1 MCGNRGHPRPDDP
14 GFRTIAVGGC
24 AGWAATRLD
33 GVARLLVVVPSETDP
48 PARLGEWL
56 RDAGL
61 ALDERHL
68 LAGNDLPATLDG
80 HDGLV
85 VLGGPQSAMDSAET
99 SPELV
104 GVRALLGQA
113 LAADL
118 PTLAICLGA
127 QLLADVGGGRVRAGI
142 DGPEVGA
149 TLVAKRDAADR
160 DPVFG
165 PLPLSPDVLQW
176 HHDEI
181 SELPTGAELLA
192 SNPHYTNQAYRVGRH
207 VYGLQF
213 HIETTPEII
222 RAWAE
227 SDPVGVA
234 AGPHDLE
241 TICARSTA
249 AHPDIEEAWAPF
261 AGRFAELVRT
271 GGRRAACPSWRGHA
285 ETQHGR
291 SRGRRARARG
301 PRDDLRGRGPAA
313 GGRPAGPV
321 RVGGRRR
328 CRAAAVGSG
337 AGPLGPRAQRA
348 GRPRGRAGRR
358 RPRPHR

>member
-1 MCGNRGHPRPDDP
+1 
-14 GFRTIAVGGC
+14 
-24 AGWAATRLD
+24 
-33 GVARLLVVVPSETDP
+33 VARLLVVVPSETDP
-48 PARLGEWL
+48 PARLGNWL
-56 RDAGL
+56 RAAGL
-61 ALDERHL
+61 ELDERHL
-68 LAGNDLPATLDG
+68 GTGDALPATLDG
-80 HDGLV
+80 FDGLV
-85 VLGGPQSAMDSAET
+85 VLGGPQSAMDDAAT

-104 GVRALLGQA
+104 GVRALLAGA

-127 QLLADVGGGRVRAGI
+127 QLLAEVGGGRVRAGI

-192 SNPHYTNQAYRVGRH
+192 SNPHYPNQAYRVGRH

-271 GGRRAACPSWRGHA
+271 GGRQAA
-285 ETQHGR
+285 
-291 SRGRRARARG
+291 
-301 PRDDLRGRGPAA
+301 
-313 GGRPAGPV
+313 
-321 RVGGRRR
+321 
-328 CRAAAVGSG
+328 
-337 AGPLGPRAQRA
+337 
-348 GRPRGRAGRR
+348 
-358 RPRPHR
+358 